1 MYQTASD
8 DCVWYSC
15 EAQGEEMTPRIP
27 ILVWPF
33 ETSPPEYKALSKHGG
48 DEDWLALVPIELT
61 GRYIAWLDSG
71 AVGDVSVH
79 PLPDGRTVYIGAHA

>member
-1 MYQTASD
+1 M
-8 DCVWYSC
+8 
-15 EAQGEEMTPRIP
+15 GEEMTTP

-61 GRYIAWLDSG
+61 GRYIAWLDNCG
-71 AVGDVSVH
+71 FGNDVSIH
-79 PLPDGRTVYIGAHA
+79 CLPDGRTVYIGAHA